1 MVESAAFA
9 FVFSKSPKGPDTE
22 SIGPLYVVVLVGLS
36 GMMVADIVQMLTT
49 TELDEARWQDNRK
62 GLMDKVRVT
71 WIDGG
76 LKKSL
81 KEQTRISVRLE

>member
-1 MVESAAFA
+1 
-9 FVFSKSPKGPDTE
+9 
-22 SIGPLYVVVLVGLS
+22 
-36 GMMVADIVQMLTT
+36 MMVADIVQMLTT